1 MKTII
6 VLSDTH
12 GYKRGIEKLD
22 KIFAES
28 DLIIHLGDTSADGNY
43 IAAKYPDKTYVINGN
58 CDLQKLG
65 SDEEIIQVEDVK
77 IFACHGHRYSV
88 KTTLAKIAERAK
100 NLGCKLAL
108 YGHTHIMREDEI
120 VGITVV
126 NPGSI
131 SRYGAQSYLY
141 VVINADKIITKCVTT
156 G

>member
-77 IFACHGHRYSV
+77 ISAVSLRCTDTRTSCAR
-88 KTTLAKIAERAK
+88 T
-100 NLGCKLAL
+100 KLTAL
-108 YGHTHIMREDEI
+108 R
-120 VGITVV
+120 
-126 NPGSI
+126 
-131 SRYGAQSYLY
+131 
-141 VVINADKIITKCVTT
+141 
-156 G
+156 